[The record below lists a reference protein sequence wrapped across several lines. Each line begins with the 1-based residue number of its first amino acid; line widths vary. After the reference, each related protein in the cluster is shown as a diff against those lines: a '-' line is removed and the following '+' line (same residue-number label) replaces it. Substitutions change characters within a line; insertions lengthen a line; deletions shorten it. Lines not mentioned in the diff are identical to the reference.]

1 MASVVVVRSIN
12 APADTV
18 FQTVADPNRFV
29 KAIAGVTKL
38 EFLSKTTSGVG
49 TRFRQTRVMKGKPS
63 TMDFDITEYVKNQR
77 VRIVNETDGN
87 VWDSVFT
94 VEPDGNATKLTMR
107 METKSER
114 LFVRLMM
121 PLICMLIKKAV
132 AGDMNAVKAM
142 CERRGN

>member
-1 MASVVVVRSIN
+1 MATVIVERRIR
-12 APADTV
+12 APADVV
-18 FQTVADPNRFV
+18 FQTVADPGQFA

-38 EFLSKTTSGVG
+38 EFLSKTTSGAG
-49 TRFRQTRVMKGKPS
+49 TRFRQTRVMKGKSS
-63 TMDFDITEYVKNQR
+63 TMDFDITEYVRNQR
-77 VRIVNETDGN
+77 VRIVNETHGT

-107 METKSER
+107 MDTKSEDR
-114 LFVRLMM
+114 FTRLMM

-132 AGDMNAVKAM
+132 GGDMDAVKAM